1 MATAPKKDEQTASN
15 ATVEKSQEV
24 PSLLSLLDDEEVVG
38 AEASF
43 VLTDELRSTIERGFK
58 KTQENPGG
66 WLRVRIPEQIF
77 DSSRTDDEHPDGQVW
92 SPTDAEAKTILSE
105 RESELRT
112 AALQLGYSFRRQTP
126 KSNGK
131 EDPKSARFM
140 LYRINPKQTKNSAN

>member
-1 MATAPKKDEQTASN
+1 MATTPKQDKNE
-15 ATVEKSQEV
+15 TVVPPEPKSV

-66 WLRVRIPEQIF
+66 WLRVRIPEEIF
-77 DSSRTDDEHPDGQVW
+77 DSSRVDEDHPDGQVW

-105 RESELRT
+105 RETELRT
-112 AALQLGYSFRRQTP
+112 AALQMGYSFRRQTP

-140 LYRINPKQTKNSAN
+140 LYRINPKQTKNSAS